1 MLTADHVDARRKG
14 GELVLSRLDARALA
28 DAHQLAEAYLEAA
41 RAHVGRTREELTE
54 AWKEIGT
61 RAQKR
66 RLAAGIEKL
75 VDDACGFD
83 ADDDLDPIAVRRA
96 IFLRATEARRA
107 RGREDARPF
116 DRDAVVAHVA
126 AAMGK
131 TAAQLDAA
139 LFSDLRGEHVLRA
152 APVLTAASI
161 VDAYELGRAQ
171 AVLLRAVRVTC
182 EVKAA
187 SPAALRSFFAWLKF
201 HRLLF
206 TVSRKTEAG
215 ITPGG
220 EAGFTIVIDGPFSM
234 FESVTKYGLR
244 LALVLPALRT
254 LDSWSLVADVR
265 WGKDREALVFRMSSA
280 DGRGRPPVGPAP
292 QLGDEARLLLDG
304 LETLRKSKG
313 TAASPWRAEVAS
325 VLLDHPGLGV
335 CIPDLV
341 LHHRD
346 GGEPIYVEVL
356 GFWSRDA
363 VWKRVELAQQGLGAR
378 IVFCASSR
386 LRVSAE
392 VLAEDAPAALYVF
405 KGKPSAR
412 ALLERVEQVAVTS
425 LVMPGQAPYAAS
437 PCPSTSSSPEPPAG
451 SAKPSPAS
459 T

>member
-1 MLTADHVDARRKG
+1 MLTADHVDARRRG

-28 DAHQLAEAYLEAA
+28 DAHQLAEAYLDAA

-83 ADDDLDPIAVRRA
+83 ADDDLDPIAIRRA
-96 IFLRATEARRA
+96 IFLRATEIRRSRA
-107 RGREDARPF
+107 PEDTRPF
-116 DRDAVVAHVA
+116 DREAVIAHVA
-126 AAMGK
+126 AALG
-131 TAAQLDAA
+131 TSAVQLEAA

-152 APVLTAASI
+152 APILSATSI

-187 SPAALRSFFAWLKF
+187 SPAALRSFFTWLKF

-206 TVSRKTEAG
+206 TVSRN
-215 ITPGG
+215 G
-220 EAGFTIVIDGPFSM
+220 ETGFTIVIDGPFSM

-254 LDSWSLVADVR
+254 LETWSLTADVR
-265 WGKDREALVFRMSSA
+265 WGKDRETLVFRMSSA
-280 DGRGRPPVGPAP
+280 DGRPRSVVAPAP
-292 QLGDEARLLLDG
+292 RLSDEAQLLLDG
-304 LETLRKSKG
+304 LETLRHAKG
-313 TAASPWRAEVAS
+313 AVQSPWHAEVAG

-341 LHHRD
+341 LRHRD
-346 GGEPIYVEVL
+346 GGMPVYVEVL

-363 VWKRVELAQQGLGAR
+363 VWKRIELAQQGLGAR

-392 VLAEDAPAALYVF
+392 VLGDDSAAALYVF

-412 ALLERVEQVAVTS
+412 ALVEHVERVAAMGASS
-425 LVMPGQAPYAAS
+425 LVTPPEAPYAAG
-437 PCPSTSSSPEPPAG
+437 PCPSTSSSPELPAG
-451 SAKPSPAS
+451 SAKRSPAS

>member
-14 GELVLSRLDARALA
+14 GELLLARLDARAIA
-28 DAHQLAEAYLEAA
+28 EAHELAEAYLDAA

-75 VDDACGFD
+75 IDDACSFD
-83 ADDDLDPIAVRRA
+83 ADEDLDPIALRRA
-96 IFLRATEARRA
+96 IFLRATEQRRA
-107 RGREDARPF
+107 RASDDTTAF
-116 DRDAVVAHVA
+116 DRDAVVAEVA
-126 AAMGK
+126 SAMGK
-131 TAAQLDAA
+131 TAAQLDGA

-152 APVLTAASI
+152 APILNAASV

-171 AVLLRAVRVTC
+171 AILLRAVRVTC

-206 TVSRKTEAG
+206 TVARN
-215 ITPGG
+215 G
-220 EAGFTIVIDGPFSM
+220 EAGVTIVIDGPFSM

-254 LDSWSLVADVR
+254 LETWSLVADIR
-265 WGKDREALVFRMSSA
+265 WGKAREALLFRMSWA
-280 DGRGRPPVGPAP
+280 DGRARPTADPAP
-292 QLGDEARLLLDG
+292 QLSDEARLLLDG
-304 LETLRKSKG
+304 LETLRNAKG
-313 TAASPWRAEVAS
+313 GTASPWRAEVAS

-341 LHHRD
+341 LRHRD

-392 VLAEDAPAALYVF
+392 VLADDAPAALYVF

-425 LVMPGQAPYAAS
+425 LVTTGEGPYAAR

-451 SAKPSPAS
+451 SAKRSPAS